1 MINKLKEDIGVS
13 AFFIGITFSL
23 FLGIYSSSNDLNKLL
38 ILYGFTII
46 SGFIT
51 GILNLNEKK
60 LNNYLIASTALLV
73 SIIIFNSFLA
83 NLQLLYLQINKSPF
97 FIETIKNILY
107 SLALFI
113 SSSTIFPALKR
124 VLKLLEQEK

>member
-1 MINKLKEDIGVS
+1 VINKLKEDIGIS
-13 AFFIGITFSL
+13 AFFTGIIFSL
-23 FLGIYSSSNDLNKLL
+23 FLGIYLNSNDLNKLL

-46 SGFIT
+46 FGFIT
-51 GILNLNEKK
+51 GMLNLNEKK

-83 NLQLLYLQINKSPF
+83 NLQLLYLQINKNPF

-124 VLKLLEQEK
+124 VLKLLE